1 MRLRRLS
8 FFLRAACALSFTA
21 LAAPGALAQQALPG
35 EVETALARAKVPRD
49 AVTMLVAD
57 ADGLRPPRLA
67 WRTQVPVNPASI
79 MKLVTTYAALD
90 LLGPAY
96 SWSTPVYVDG
106 TVSNGVLNGNLYIK
120 GQGDPKLVLER
131 AWLLLRRVQGLGITT
146 VSGDIVLDRSAFDG
160 AIEND
165 PAAFDGEPL
174 RPYNASPEALLVNFK
189 SVNMVFTPER
199 GGQLAR
205 VSYEPPLASVSM
217 QPTVALAPGE
227 CGDWRAAIKPDF
239 SDPNRIRFMGALP
252 AACGEKSW
260 AVAYAD
266 PRTYGL
272 RAIGGMWAE
281 MGGRV
286 GGQMRDGRVPAGLR
300 PVFEF
305 GSPPLAEVVR
315 DINKYSNNV
324 MAQQLFLTLGLTQR
338 NRGSFEASRSALGQ
352 WWRERIGTGE
362 APPVF
367 DNGSGLSRDERIS
380 AAALGKMLQVAWRSP
395 LMPELVSSLPA
406 MGVDGTLRKRTLR
419 SGGAAH
425 LKTGSLRDAAGV
437 AGYVHGASG
446 RRYVLVAI
454 ANGENAGAAR
464 AAFDALVDW
473 TAQDN

>member
-1 MRLRRLS
+1 MRLLRLS
-8 FFLRAACALSFTA
+8 FFLRTACALSFTA
-21 LAAPGALAQQALPG
+21 LCVPGALAQQVFPG

-49 AVTMLVAD
+49 SVTMLVAD

-96 SWSTPVYVDG
+96 SWSTPVYADG

-146 VSGDIVLDRSAFDG
+146 VSGDIVLDRSAFDNT
-160 AIEND
+160 IEND

-189 SVNMVFTPER
+189 SVGMVFTPER
-199 GGQLAR
+199 GGQQAR

-227 CGDWRAAIKPDF
+227 CSDWRAAIKPDF
-239 SDPNRIRFMGALP
+239 SDPNRIRFLGALP

-305 GSPPLAEVVR
+305 GSPPLSEVVR

-324 MAQQLFLTLGLTQR
+324 MAQQLFLTLGLTQK
-338 NRGSFEASRSALGQ
+338 NRGSFEASRNALGQ

-380 AAALGKMLQVAWRSP
+380 AAALGRMLQVAWRSP

-473 TAQDN
+473 ASQDN